1 MPSKFSERLLKIA
14 TFACSAISI
23 GAVVCICL
31 FLFGGGWP
39 ALQTIGLGNFFGG
52 LVWAPS
58 NGSYGILSLICG
70 TLAVTGL
77 AILIGFPL
85 GLLCAVYLA
94 FECPKRLYSFLHG
107 AIMLMAGIPSVV
119 YGFFGLTVLV
129 PFIRTTFG
137 GPGMSLLAASV
148 LLGFMVLPTV
158 ASVSLASIQ
167 TAAPGVYEASRALGS
182 THERTIFHAVLPAAR
197 SGIMASLIL
206 GIGRAAGETMAVMMV
221 AGNQPVLPSGLLD
234 GVRTLTANIA
244 MEMGYAAGL
253 QREALIACGA
263 VLLLMIFVLNIGLFY
278 AQKRR
283 NA

>member
-1 MPSKFSERLLKIA
+1 
-14 TFACSAISI
+14 
-23 GAVVCICL
+23 
-31 FLFGGGWP
+31 
-39 ALQTIGLGNFFGG
+39 
-52 LVWAPS
+52 
-58 NGSYGILSLICG
+58 
-70 TLAVTGL
+70 
-77 AILIGFPL
+77 
-85 GLLCAVYLA
+85 
-94 FECPKRLYSFLHG
+94 
-107 AIMLMAGIPSVV
+107 MLMAGIPSVV

-158 ASVSLASIQ
+158 ASVSLTSIQ

-182 THERTIFHAVLPAAR
+182 THDRTIFHAVLPAAR